1 MVRWLRF
8 AATAIAGALAWVL
21 LLPAAP
27 LSQPL
32 AFNHARHQ
40 TVACAVCHRG
50 AETSAR
56 AGIPQG
62 DMCIKCHATA
72 PAAAGAA
79 ALWPELARGRPIGW
93 LRVTRVPDHVMFS
106 HRRHVTLGGLA
117 CESCHADI
125 GQRTAPPPRAP
136 MRLKMD
142 TCLACHQREGASAD
156 CAACHR

>member
-1 MVRWLRF
+1 MVRLLILG
-8 AATAIAGALAWVL
+8 ATVLAVATGWVL
-21 LLPAAP
+21 VLPVGAVI
-27 LSQPL
+27 QPL
-32 AFNHARHQ
+32 AFNHAKHAA
-40 TVACAVCHRG
+40 VACATCHSG

-56 AGIPQG
+56 ATFPSGAT
-62 DMCIKCHATA
+62 CAKCHATA
-72 PAAAGAA
+72 PASVGQASWDAIQRQDPARWVA
-79 ALWPELARGRPIGW
+79 VTHLA
-93 LRVTRVPDHVMFS
+93 DHVMFS

-125 GQRTAPPPRAP
+125 GQRTAPPPRTP